1 MLIYQL
7 TFWNF
12 LIFYDRLEESQ
23 LEIELVRFEY
33 PILPFHYSLQVLK
46 DKYVSDYS
54 LSVDMLRYDLMLQED
69 GNEST
74 HNPRLIDLV

>member
-23 LEIELVRFEY
+23 LEIELVRSEY
-33 PILPFHYSLQVLK
+33 SILPFHYSLQALK

>member
-23 LEIELVRFEY
+23 LEIELVRSEY
-33 PILPFHYSLQVLK
+33 SILPFHYSLQALK

-54 LSVDMLRYDLMLQED
+54 LSVDMLRYDLMLQGD